1 MQTDN
6 DILVGRAR
14 QGDASAF
21 AKLYEGI
28 YKRLYYY
35 ALANL
40 NNQDDAKDVVSDTVL
55 DAFRG
60 IKNLK
65 NPKAFESWIF
75 KILIAKIKKQQKSYV
90 EENNNTAVEHSD
102 IDMTEIADQYYIHS
116 RFDEYSGVELLSEF
130 EKLPY
135 KYRLCITLNVLY
147 GYTSEE
153 ISMMTEINASTVR
166 TYISRGKIS
175 LREALT

>member
-1 MQTDN
+1 MQTDT
-6 DILVGRAR
+6 DILAGMAR
-14 QGDASAF
+14 LGDTSAF
-21 AKLYEGI
+21 SKLYEGV
-28 YKRLYYY
+28 YKKLYYY

-55 DAFRG
+55 DAFRE

-65 NPKAFESWIF
+65 NSKAFESWIF
-75 KILIAKIKKQQKSYV
+75 KILIAKIKKQQKSYM
-90 EENNNTAVEHSD
+90 EDKNTAVKNSD
-102 IDMTEIADQYYIHS
+102 IDMTEIAEQYYIDS

>member
-1 MQTDN
+1 MQSDN
-6 DILVGRAR
+6 DILVEQAR
-14 QGDASAF
+14 QGSASAF
-21 AKLYEGI
+21 AKLYEGV
-28 YKRLYYY
+28 YKKLYYY

-40 NNQDDAKDVVSDTVL
+40 NNRHDAKDIVSDTVL
-55 DAFRG
+55 DAFKG

-65 NPKAFESWIF
+65 SSKAFESWIF
-75 KILIAKIKKQQKSYV
+75 KILISKIKKQQKSYI
-90 EENNNTAVEHSD
+90 EERENTEPEGK
-102 IDMTEIADQYYIHS
+102 IFDMTEINEECNIQS

-130 EKLPY
+130 EKLPE

-153 ISMMTEINASTVR
+153 ISSMTDINPSTVR
-166 TYISRGKIS
+166 TYIKRGKVS

>member
-1 MQTDN
+1 M
-6 DILVGRAR
+6 
-14 QGDASAF
+14 
-21 AKLYEGI
+21 
-28 YKRLYYY
+28 
-35 ALANL
+35 
-40 NNQDDAKDVVSDTVL
+40 
-55 DAFRG
+55 
-60 IKNLK
+60 KNS
-65 NPKAFESWIF
+65 KAFESWIF
-75 KILIAKIKKQQKSYV
+75 KILIAKIKKQQKAYI
-90 EENNNTAVEHSD
+90 EDKNTAVKNSY
-102 IDMTEIADQYYIHS
+102 IDMTEIAEQYYIDS

>member
-6 DILVGRAR
+6 DILVEKAR
-14 QGDASAF
+14 QGNASAF
-21 AKLYEGI
+21 ARLYESV
-28 YKRLYYY
+28 YKKLYYY

-40 NNQDDAKDVVSDTVL
+40 NNENDAKDIVSDTVL
-55 DAFRG
+55 DAFKG

-65 NPKAFESWIF
+65 NSKAFESWIF
-75 KILIAKIKKQQKSYV
+75 KILISKIKKQQKVYI
-90 EENNNTAVEHSD
+90 EERNNKEPANQ
-102 IDMTEIADQYYIHS
+102 ILDMTEINEEYDIQS

-130 EKLPY
+130 EKLPE
-135 KYRLCITLNVLY
+135 KYRLCITLNVMY

-153 ISMMTEINASTVR
+153 ISSMTDINASTVR
-166 TYISRGKIS
+166 TYINRGKIS

>member
-40 NNQDDAKDVVSDTVL
+40 NNQDDAKDIISDTVL
-55 DAFRG
+55 DAFKG

-65 NPKAFESWIF
+65 SSKAFDRWMF
-75 KILIAKIKKQQKSYV
+75 KILISKIKKHQKVYI
-90 EENNNTAVEHSD
+90 EERNNTE
-102 IDMTEIADQYYIHS
+102 ITNQIFDMTEIDERYNIQS

-153 ISMMTEINASTVR
+153 ISVMTEINASTVR
-166 TYISRGKIS
+166 TYINRGKIS